1 MASSHEINDRLRLY
15 NLSIRV
21 GEGYRTSGTHPPVR
35 PPLMVC
41 RLSPFSSR
49 NLLLCVWERVCV
61 CVYDLQIKKKKKEK
75 DRTEE
80 KETSWREE
88 GNCEKFEFS
97 KIVESNMSW
106 IFWNLFQSLSKISD
120 STICDPPCH
129 MISTK
134 IMDNFSLET
143 EFPRSIYSF
152 YCLVV

>member
-61 CVYDLQIKKKKKEK
+61 CVYDLQIKKKKEK
-75 DRTEE
+75 KIERRRKKHRDERREIVKNLNFRKLSRVICLGYFGIFFKVCRRFRIRQYAILRVTWSRQRLWIISVWKQNFLDR
-80 KETSWREE
+80 
-88 GNCEKFEFS
+88 F
-97 KIVESNMSW
+97 IVFIAS
-106 IFWNLFQSLSKISD
+106 
-120 STICDPPCH
+120 
-129 MISTK
+129 
-134 IMDNFSLET
+134 
-143 EFPRSIYSF
+143 
-152 YCLVV
+152 